1 MTTIKIS
8 GADFDD
14 GDFDFQGPQIGE
26 VFDSMEVWG
35 EMEDQD
41 KVDLEKARALIE
53 YQNRIVEETIKYA
66 WSCFNKGYD
75 MGETLKA
82 YFDEFRKE

>member
-14 GDFDFQGPQIGE
+14 GDFDFSTPEINE

-35 EMEDQD
+35 DMNGADRL
-41 KVDLEKARALIE
+41 DLEKARALIE

-75 MGETLKA
+75 MKDTIKA